1 MVPTRRT
8 LLRSVLATVVVGV
21 VLATSTPWWPSPAD
35 LTPTVGPTAEPAAAA
50 ERGPVVVESR
60 TARRAG
66 AVRREPPV
74 AVRLDSGAVVRVRAV
89 SSRTDGVLDVPA
101 DVDEA
106 GWWRGGAG
114 LGDPFGSTLLAAHV
128 DSRSQG
134 LGPFAELLR
143 ARRGDRFEVT
153 STGLRQ
159 PFSATSVQLLDRAT
173 ALQQSSI
180 YHPSGPRRLVMVTCA
195 PPYLPGRGG
204 YQRLVVVTAA
214 PASAPSRRGG

>member
-1 MVPTRRT
+1 M
-8 LLRSVLATVVVGV
+8 
-21 VLATSTPWWPSPAD
+21 
-35 LTPTVGPTAEPAAAA
+35 
-50 ERGPVVVESR
+50 VESR
-60 TARRAG
+60 PARRAG

-74 AVRLDSGAVVRVRAV
+74 AVRLDSGAVVRVRGV

-114 LGDPFGSTLLAAHV
+114 IGDPFGSTLLAAHV

-134 LGPFAELLR
+134 LGPFAELLG
-143 ARRGDRFEVT
+143 ARRGDRFEIT

-159 PFSATSVQLLDRAT
+159 SFTATSVQLLDRAT
-173 ALQQSSI
+173 ALQQRAI
-180 YHPSGPRRLVMVTCA
+180 YHPAGRRRLVMVTCA
-195 PPYLPGRGG
+195 PPYLPERGG

-214 PASAPSRRGG
+214 PASPPSRRGG